1 MTVLEN
7 RFYDV
12 ESRLFIE
19 KRGKESEQLT
29 DHFQEK
35 WWVGSLPIE
44 RFVRFHRESPL
55 VAKNRLIK
63 Q

>member
-35 WWVGSLPIE
+35 
-44 RFVRFHRESPL
+44 
-55 VAKNRLIK
+55 
-63 Q
+63 